1 MLRYVR
7 VIPLILLLIP
17 IYPIYADSLS
27 IFAAVDCYITN
38 WDQGKSFHTDVLRVS
53 REKSG
58 NDYLEAR
65 AIIGFDLTSLITIPK
80 GSRVSEAHLILTL
93 VNGSNANVEVWE
105 LAREPDILRVS
116 WIKAGDEDWITPGGD
131 LLRKVGE
138 AEINTE
144 ELKIDMRDYI
154 QAVVNGELN
163 STGWFLLKIA
173 DEGYFYFYSELS
185 TNKPRIEIS
194 YTRASLDISL
204 DSDEVKLSQGSSA
217 LLKVQVSGY
226 LGSPVSIEVEA
237 PSFLNY
243 TISPSQGY
251 PTFVSTLNLSLPE
264 DAPGGVYTVVISAIG
279 PIRKNI
285 TLKLTVIERRGYVI
299 SCPSSVDL
307 ISGFRKDLTLKVV
320 PTGNFSGEIA
330 ASILEA
336 PSWLN
341 VSVSPSKGRPPFNFT
356 LTLKSLPDVEA
367 SGRLKIA
374 FRGQVSKQCEVEVRT
389 RIRRVA
395 IYSNDIDWK
404 LSKGLI
410 ISYSNSTGVPVH
422 RINDTSLFSNYDL
435 VIVLGG
441 HKAPTDK
448 WMPKNV
454 ASSSMN
460 ESEKASLERGKDL
473 IIVRK
478 EGSTIVMIIAGKT
491 RQNTAA
497 LVSSDRDGDGFP
509 LIAEILSEDPIEV
522 VRSG

>member
-1 MLRYVR
+1 MLRYAR
-7 VIPLILLLIP
+7 VIPFILLLIP

-27 IFAAVDCYITN
+27 IYVAVDCYITN
-38 WDQGKSFHTDVLRVS
+38 WDQGKNFHSDVLRVS

-65 AIIGFDLTSLITIPK
+65 AIIGFDFTDLMAIPR
-80 GSRVSEAHLILTL
+80 GSKVSEANLILKP
-93 VNGSNANVEVWE
+93 VNGSKAKVEVWE
-105 LAREPDILRVS
+105 LAKRPDIFRVS
-116 WIKAGDEDWITPGGD
+116 WIRAGDEYWTTPGGD

-138 AEINTE
+138 AEISTK
-144 ELKIDMRDYI
+144 ELRIDLRDYI
-154 QAVVNGELN
+154 QALVNGELN

-173 DEGYFYFYSELS
+173 DEGYLYFYSELS
-185 TNKPRIEIS
+185 LNKPRIEIS

-204 DSDEVKLSQGSSA
+204 DSDEVKLSQGSSS

-237 PSFLNY
+237 PSFLKY

-264 DAPGGVYTVVISAIG
+264 DAPGGIYTVIISAVG
-279 PIRKNI
+279 PIRKNT
-285 TLKLTVIERRGYVI
+285 TLKLIVIEKKGYIV
-299 SCPSSVDL
+299 SCPSSIDL
-307 ISGFRKDLTLKVV
+307 IGGFREDLTLKVK
-320 PTGNFSGEIA
+320 PTGNFSGEIE
-330 ASILEA
+330 ASIIEA
-336 PSWLN
+336 PNWLN
-341 VSVSPSKGRPPFNFT
+341 VWINPSKGRPPFNLT

-367 SGRLKIA
+367 SGRLKIM
-374 FRGQVSKQCEVEVRT
+374 FRGQVSKQYEVEVRT

-404 LSKGLI
+404 LSKELI

-435 VIVLGG
+435 IIILGG
-441 HKAPTDK
+441 HKAPTDG

-454 ASSSMN
+454 ASSFMN

-478 EGSTIVMIIAGKT
+478 EGSTIIMIIAGKK

-522 VRSG
+522 ARS